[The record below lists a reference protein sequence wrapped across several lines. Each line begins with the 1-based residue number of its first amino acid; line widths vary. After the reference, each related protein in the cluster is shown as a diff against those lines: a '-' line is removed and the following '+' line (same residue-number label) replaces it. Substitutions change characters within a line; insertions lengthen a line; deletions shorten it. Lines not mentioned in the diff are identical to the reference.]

1 MAQASLVY
9 PPAEGKA
16 ASEALPASFK
26 NLNFAYFEGGAMDCT
41 HFFQPKEKGDLVRAT
56 GERDSTK
63 DARTVIRELE
73 GQKEKI
79 VFETTT
85 EAMVRITMQD
95 QSVVSSTKDVRVVL
109 TTSGGPHCWLY
120 LVQVLITFKC
130 KWVTTVLCSD

>member
-1 MAQASLVY
+1 M
-9 PPAEGKA
+9 
-16 ASEALPASFK
+16 
-26 NLNFAYFEGGAMDCT
+26 
-41 HFFQPKEKGDLVRAT
+41 VRAT

-130 KWVTTVLCSD
+130 KWVTTVLCSSRLMR